1 MKYEEGKI
9 VVGTVS
15 GITEYGIFVKF
26 DNYYSGL
33 IHISEV
39 SDKFVSDINSYVKM
53 GDRIKVKIL
62 GVNSNNYHL
71 KLSIKNLD
79 YRNVSQLNDK
89 YIVETKS
96 GFKTL
101 GIMLNFWIKE
111 YLKSKKIDK
120 YYWHT

>member
-9 VVGTVS
+9 AVGTVS

-33 IHISEV
+33 IHISEI
-39 SDKFVSDINSYVKM
+39 SDKFVSDINSYVKI

-62 GVNSNNYHL
+62 SVDSNNYHL

-79 YRNVSQLNDK
+79 YRNVSKLNDK

-101 GIMLNFWIKE
+101 GIRLNFWIKE

-120 YYWHT
+120 YY